1 MLKRL
6 CLISALFCLGASA
19 AFADL
24 SPNPWLEAND
34 EEDLKEVYAKN
45 RKHHNN
51 NMAGYTSEGETLI
64 DRSHAYV
71 ELPQDDEKENSGFLG
86 KLSGSFKKKEEAPL
100 VTRATAKRRAAAAKA
115 AEARPVSTESDGGN
129 LTSGFGL
136 GKIGKSFK
144 LPHFSADGLIQ
155 KFERASG
162 VDLKSLGKSFRR

>member
-6 CLISALFCLGASA
+6 CLISAVFCLFAGTAL
-19 AFADL
+19 ADL

-51 NMAGYTSEGETLI
+51 SMAGYTSEEETLI

-71 ELPQDDEKENSGFLG
+71 ELPQDDEKKEEDSGFLG
-86 KLSGSFKKKEEAPL
+86 KFSDTFKKKEEAPL
-100 VTRATAKRRAAAAKA
+100 ITRTTAKRRAAAARV
-115 AEARPVSTESDGGN
+115 AEAQSTSNGSDDDN
-129 LTSGFGL
+129 LTSKLSFGK
-136 GKIGKSFK
+136 GFK
-144 LPHFSADGLIQ
+144 LPNLNANGLIQ

-162 VDLKSLGKSFRR
+162 INLKSMGKSLKF

>member
-6 CLISALFCLGASA
+6 CLILSVFCLFAGTAL
-19 AFADL
+19 ADL

-45 RKHHNN
+45 RKHNNN

-71 ELPQDDEKENSGFLG
+71 ELPQDDEKEDTGFLG
-86 KLSGSFKKKEEAPL
+86 KFSDSFKKKEEAPL
-100 VTRATAKRRAAAAKA
+100 ITRATAKRRAAKAKA
-115 AEARPVSTESDGGN
+115 VEAQSAGNGSDSSDMM
-129 LTSGFGL
+129 SGFGL
-136 GKIGKSFK
+136 DKLKKGIK
-144 LPHFSADGLIQ
+144 LPSLNANGLIQ

-162 VDLKSLGKSFRR
+162 IDLKSMGKSLKF